1 MIKFKNALIRLGI
14 FTLAVTKCLSTEIET
29 TLKLGEGTKKEPL
42 SKESEFLINSKSLD
56 EIYYTLDDKKEL
68 KLSKEALCA
77 IENICNN
84 EISEV
89 YEYYNEEYVNL
100 LDINELNATD
110 TYANFEDIEIINH
123 QYETYYDEEKD
134 SIDWDSLAHKIYLNG
149 LNSPQNDALKET
161 YTLSLKEIK
170 QKLKRME
177 YFLKVI
183 KQDYPNYDVGEL
195 ACNLENASFLKGKVK
210 DKDEKIVAR
219 TSHYSITYYI
229 NKNLENKLKGKQEA
243 IDYHE
248 WFHFFINSCQDIIEI
263 KNIVGLFDGVYI
275 HSTFYPKY
283 YDNNK
288 LDELAVLRYRYDF
301 LQEIYAELYSND
313 VANSEQFSY
322 LNYDEILN
330 MLQIALGVDENYQI
344 DSILRDLIYK
354 DPITF
359 IKHFPVYGRDKTN
372 YFLNNLRMLKSF
384 DILLLG
390 QDRQSWYYEY
400 VEKNDLNDEEAII
413 NLKLM
418 SFSQL
423 SKIFFHNLIILNE
436 IYEEELSLQDNYYLM
451 RLFEE
456 MIYRSSSAIDNIYK
470 YKIGSVD
477 DSSYKLE
484 KEDFIIYLS
493 KKYNLQKQNI
503 INEYKESNCIEF
515 IKIDYELPEFFE
527 DKKDYYNE
535 LMKFLPFS
543 STSTPYNLTLRK
555 VK

>member
-1 MIKFKNALIRLGI
+1 MIKLKNKLIRLGI
-14 FTLAVTKCLSTEIET
+14 ITLALIKCLSKET
-29 TLKLGEGTKKEPL
+29 NLKLSEGTKKEPL

-56 EIYYTLDDKKEL
+56 EVYYTLADKKEL
-68 KLSKEALCA
+68 KLSKEALCS

-149 LNSPQNDALKET
+149 LNPPQNDKLKET
-161 YTLSLKEIK
+161 SNLSIKEIK
-170 QKLKRME
+170 KKLKNMK
-177 YFLKVI
+177 YFLAILKR
-183 KQDYPNYDVGEL
+183 DFPNYDVKEL
-195 ACNLENASFLKGKVK
+195 ACNLENYSFLKGNVK
-210 DKDEKIVAR
+210 DKDENTLAW
-219 TSHYSITYYI
+219 TTHDSITYLI
-229 NKNLENKLKGKQEA
+229 NKNLENKLDIKQEE

-248 WFHFFINSCQDIIEI
+248 YFHIFINSCQDITE
-263 KNIVGLFDGVYI
+263 KENIAGLYDGVYI
-275 HSTFYPKY
+275 HSPFSPEY
-283 YDNNK
+283 YDNNE
-288 LDELAVLRYRYDF
+288 LDELAILRYSYDF
-301 LQEIYAELYSND
+301 LQEIYAELYSSEI
-313 VANSEQFSY
+313 AQSEQTSY
-322 LNYDEILN
+322 IELDEILN
-330 MLQIALGVDENYQI
+330 TIQITLGVDENYQI

-400 VEKNDLNDEEAII
+400 VEKNGLNNDEAIK
-413 NLKLM
+413 NLKSM
-418 SFSQL
+418 SLSQL

-436 IYEEELSLQDNYYLM
+436 NYKEELNLQDNYYLM
-451 RLFEE
+451 RLFEK
-456 MIYRSSSAIDNIYK
+456 MLYNSSCAIDNIYK
-470 YKIGSVD
+470 YRIGSVD

-493 KKYNLQKQNI
+493 KKYNLNKQDI

-515 IKIDYELPEFFE
+515 ININYELPDFFG
-527 DKKDYYNE
+527 DKKDYYSE
-535 LMKFLPFS
+535 LMESMLF
-543 STSTPYNLTLRK
+543 TSIYTPSNITLRK